1 MPLSKERMRELSQQ
15 RRDAKRQTCDKPN
28 ANLSDKPKQE
38 KLTELRGLMENPTQL
53 SDVVKP
59 KAPLY
64 RRGFHKQGDLV
75 RMPGYN
81 LEVIVPELDGEFNP
95 VPEM

>member
-1 MPLSKERMRELSQQ
+1 MALRGKAKTDYQREYMRK
-15 RRDAKRQTCDKPN
+15 RRGSNN
-28 ANLSDKPKQE
+28 ALGVSVRPKQE
-38 KLTELRGLMENPTQL
+38 KLVELRKLMIEPTPL
-53 SDVVKP
+53 TDVVKP

-75 RMPGYN
+75 RMPGSN
-81 LEVIVPELDGEFNP
+81 IEVVVPELDAEFNP